1 MDEKAAAVLKEKLT
15 GRTVSA
21 MLPPLIDLTLE
32 FGREMPDDIAA
43 VLDATGM
50 NWRYYN
56 TMISYAIRW
65 YRLGFSPAK
74 LKKLMSEA
82 IQEMSGPEGNSGKRT
97 AMKMFMD
104 YLQYKKDIDA
114 YLKQKNGVS

>member
-1 MDEKAAAVLKEKLT
+1 MRA
-15 GRTVSA
+15 RSA
-21 MLPPLIDLTLE
+21 TFQSIFVITTPPLRICFFRARGSQLIRDTPRLSATTRLIEIAQANAFLLSQVEDLHLQ
-32 FGREMPDDIAA
+32 
-43 VLDATGM
+43 
-50 NWRYYN
+50 
-56 TMISYAIRW
+56 
-65 YRLGFSPAK
+65 
-74 LKKLMSEA
+74 